1 MSFMHYPEI
10 ISINYI
16 VVTLFEEIIIMSLAK
31 RSSLKNKLV
40 QGYRLSKDAFIGAF
54 LTITLFLFLLPF
66 LTPTPTS
73 IIQALAQPASVANN
87 NNSSIA
93 STTAAAASSKTQSNQ
108 TGSINDQLTLG
119 NPFLEEKGKVILQRV
134 TGITNG
140 LPRIET
146 SFSAN
151 DTINGNIPAR
161 EIGSY
166 VTVPRPA
173 SGNTNVLFGEG
184 QGAITTKDGEMA
196 TWTGQGIGHF
206 TSDGKIVFRGSLF
219 FTTTSTGKLA
229 FLNNMVGIFQYQVD
243 TSGNTYAKVWGWK

>member
-31 RSSLKNKLV
+31 RSLKNKLV

-93 STTAAAASSKTQSNQ
+93 STMTSAGSSSKTQSNQ
-108 TGSINDQLTLG
+108 TGAINDQLTLG
-119 NPFLEEKGKVILQRV
+119 NPFLEEKGKVIVQRV

-151 DTINGNIPAR
+151 DTINGNIAAR
-161 EIGSY
+161 ELGSY
-166 VTVPRPA
+166 VTVPRLN
-173 SGNTNVLFGEG
+173 SGNSNILSGEG
-184 QGAITTKDGEMA
+184 QGVITTKDGEMA

-219 FTTTSTGKLA
+219 FTTTSNGKLA
-229 FLNNMVGIFQYQVD
+229 FLNNMVGIFQYQTD
-243 TSGNTYAKVWGWK
+243 TSGNTSAKVWGWK